1 MYHTCIIYLETI
13 WKYNKYLIR
22 ISLELILILY
32 IFLYILYL
40 FYIKN
45 ILYIILH
52 ILYKIYFKLYYS
64 RRRNK
69 NYISKLKF
77 SNNLDKNLDIN

>member
-1 MYHTCIIYLETI
+1 ML
-13 WKYNKYLIR
+13 N
-22 ISLELILILY
+22 EL
-32 IFLYILYL
+32 ILYL

-45 ILYIILH
+45 ILYIFLYIIYLFYIKNILYIILYF
-52 ILYKIYFKLYYS
+52 ILYKIYFQLYYI

-77 SNNLDKNLDIN
+77 SDNLDKNLDLIRYQIIRY